1 MMRRTAIIVSA
12 ICSIAVV
19 NSAPS
24 AKIHHDSS
32 DEGANGVEFRDSPLM
47 DTYNEEEEVYDDQI
61 RNPTEEQ
68 DGMLYSQLEEE
79 ARRNGEQATAGERRE
94 KSRSSSSNSKQQQQ
108 MQKETL
114 EFEDGE
120 YINDTDYGNHNK
132 NWEDGHASWSEFGHN
147 NEHCN
152 LQTITVQEWEDGKY
166 WEKDEPVLV
175 TGVTEHW
182 AANTNWKLSEML
194 QRYGDAEAT
203 MGDGRRVGEI
213 GPDGAGNLL
222 EPTTVKVRS

>member
-1 MMRRTAIIVSA
+1 MRRALVIASV
-12 ICSIAVV
+12 ICSSIAVV

-47 DTYNEEEEVYDDQI
+47 DTYDEEYDDNI
-61 RNPTEEQ
+61 RNPTEEE
-68 DGMLYSQLEEE
+68 DEALYSQLEEE
-79 ARRNGEQATAGERRE
+79 ARRNGEQATASERVMKKE
-94 KSRSSSSNSKQQQQ
+94 DMMPI
-108 MQKETL
+108 MQRETL
-114 EFEDGE
+114 QFEDGE
-120 YINDTDYGNHNK
+120 YINNTDYGNHNT
-132 NWEDGHASWSEFGHN
+132 NWEDGHASWEEFGHN

-166 WEKDEPVLV
+166 WEKDDPVLV

-182 AANTNWKLSEML
+182 AANENWKLSEML
-194 QRYGDAEAT
+194 KRYGDAEAT

-222 EPTTVKVRS
+222 EPTTVKVS

>member
-1 MMRRTAIIVSA
+1 MMRRALVIASA
-12 ICSIAVV
+12 VCSIAVV

-47 DTYNEEEEVYDDQI
+47 DTYDDEQYDDQI
-61 RNPTEEQ
+61 RNPTEEE
-68 DGMLYSQLEEE
+68 DEMLYSQLEEE
-79 ARRNGEQATAGERRE
+79 AHRNGEQATAGERE
-94 KSRSSSSNSKQQQQ
+94 KSRSSSSNSKQQQ

-120 YINDTDYGNHNK
+120 YINNTDYGNHNK
-132 NWEDGHASWSEFGHN
+132 NWEDGHASWEEFGHN

-166 WEKDEPVLV
+166 WEKDDPVLV

-194 QRYGDAEAT
+194 KRYGDAEAT

-222 EPTTVKVRS
+222 EPTTVKVS

>member
-1 MMRRTAIIVSA
+1 MRRALVIASA
-12 ICSIAVV
+12 VCSIAAV

-47 DTYNEEEEVYDDQI
+47 DTYDDEEEGYDDNI

-68 DGMLYSQLEEE
+68 DEALYSQLEEE
-79 ARRNGEQATAGERRE
+79 ARRNGEQATAGERIMKKE
-94 KSRSSSSNSKQQQQ
+94 DMMPI

-120 YINDTDYGNHNK
+120 YINNTDYGNHNT
-132 NWEDGHASWSEFGHN
+132 NWEDGHASWEEFGHN

-166 WEKDEPVLV
+166 WEKDDPVLV
-175 TGVTEHW
+175 TGITEHW

-194 QRYGDAEAT
+194 KRYGDAEAT

-222 EPTTVKVRS
+222 EPTTVKVS